1 MGPKNYGY
9 LYPSKPAKKGAS
21 IQSIGEMQRQIACGI
36 YEGIDSN
43 SELVS
48 VIDKK
53 NTANVMMG
61 GGHRKSDNNQ
71 TVN

>member
-1 MGPKNYGY
+1 
-9 LYPSKPAKKGAS
+9 
-21 IQSIGEMQRQIACGI
+21 MQRQIACGI
-36 YEGIDSN
+36 SEGIDSN

-61 GGHRKSDNNQ
+61 GGNRKSDNNQ